1 MKSTDHPP
9 ALLLA
14 AHGESG
20 GENAQVWRL
29 ARALPAFTGLP
40 EIGVGFIKGS
50 PSIGEAMCGLKA
62 GRVLVY
68 PLFAAQGYFTRDRLV
83 RLLDEAQASG
93 GHRSVQM
100 LPPLGLDPGLPALIA
115 EHATAVLHDRGS
127 TPADVA
133 MMLIAHGSRR
143 NQASRGA
150 TRELARKIGALNV
163 FRAIGTAFLEQTPF
177 IGEAFAA
184 MPGPVVAVGV
194 FSGEGLH
201 GAGDVPRLL
210 AELGR
215 DDVTLA
221 GNIGSFPELERLIAN
236 AVARAVPEA
245 ISAHAAVPGSVLL
258 FPEQS

>member
-1 MKSTDHPP
+1 LKTADRPP

-29 ARALPAFTGLP
+29 ARALPAFTDLP

-50 PSIGEAMCGLKA
+50 PSVGEAMRGLKA
-62 GRVLVY
+62 ERVLVY

-83 RLLDEAQASG
+83 RLLEEAQASDG
-93 GHRSVQM
+93 NRNVHM

-115 EHATAVLHDRGS
+115 ERATAVVRDLGS
-127 TPADVA
+127 TPAEFA
-133 MMLIAHGSRR
+133 LMLIAHGSRR
-143 NQASRGA
+143 NQASREA
-150 TRELARKIGALNV
+150 TQELARNIGALNV
-163 FRAIGTAFLEQTPF
+163 FRAIGTAFLEQAPF

-184 MPGPVVAVGV
+184 MPGPVVAVGL

-236 AVARAVPEA
+236 AVARAVPET
-245 ISAHAAVPGSVLL
+245 ISASAAIPGSVLL
-258 FPEQS
+258 FPSQS